1 MSGIPKGFRADRAK
15 GISALIQF
23 EFSDSDD
30 WLLDISNQ
38 ECAVKQGRSENAI
51 MTVKTTS
58 DVWKQIL
65 LGEMDAMQAMMA
77 EKVEISTDDMD
88 LLMRFA
94 RMFKFS
100 VETLLQ

>member
-1 MSGIPKGFRADRAK
+1 MSRIPRGFRANRAK

-23 EFSDSDD
+23 EFSDTDD
-30 WLLDISNQ
+30 WLLDIQNQ
-38 ECAVKQGRSENAI
+38 ECSVKQGSSEKAI
-51 MTVKTTS
+51 MTVKTSS
-58 DVWKQIL
+58 DIWKQIL

-100 VETLLQ
+100 AEILI